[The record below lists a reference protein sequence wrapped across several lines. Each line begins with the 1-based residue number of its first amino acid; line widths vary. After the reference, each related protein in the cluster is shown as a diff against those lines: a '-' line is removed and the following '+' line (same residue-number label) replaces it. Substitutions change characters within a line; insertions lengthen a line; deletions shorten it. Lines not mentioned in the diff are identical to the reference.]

1 MVMKHFV
8 LVLTVIIIVCSV
20 GISGQKNANDRS
32 WNMDFKATPDELATI
47 GRNRYFILEPGYELV
62 LENGKEQLVVAVTDQ
77 TKRIGDFDTRVVE
90 ERESRG
96 GKLTEV
102 SRNFFA
108 ISKRTHDV
116 YYFGEEVDI
125 YRNGKVVAHEG
136 AWLAGQNGARFGLMM
151 PGEPTLN
158 ARYYQEIA
166 PRVAMDRAE
175 IVSLTEQRRTPAGN
189 FTNVLKTA
197 ETNPLEGHSLE
208 YKYYAP
214 DIGLLQDGQL
224 KLVKYGAKK

>member
-1 MVMKHFV
+1 M
-8 LVLTVIIIVCSV
+8 
-20 GISGQKNANDRS
+20 GGQKKAKDRS
-32 WNMDFKATPDELATI
+32 WNMDFIATPDELATT

-62 LENGKEQLVVAVTDQ
+62 LEDGNEQLVVAVTDQ

-96 GKLTEV
+96 GKLTEI

-108 ISKRTHDV
+108 ISKRTNDV

-125 YRNGKVVAHEG
+125 YKNGKVVAHEG

-189 FTNVLKTA
+189 FTNVLKIA

>member
-1 MVMKHFV
+1 MRRKRFA
-8 LVLTVIIIVCSV
+8 LVLSSIIIICSV
-20 GISGQKNANDRS
+20 VIGGQKNAKDRS
-32 WNMDFKATPDELATI
+32 WNMNFNATPDELSTT

-62 LENGKEQLVVAVTDQ
+62 LENGNEQLVVAVTNE
-77 TKRIGDFDTRVVE
+77 TKRISEFDTRVVE

-108 ISKRTHDV
+108 ISKRTNDV

-125 YRNGKVVAHEG
+125 YKNGKVVAHEG
-136 AWLAGQNGARFGLMM
+136 AWLAGQRGARFGLMM

-175 IVSLTEQRRTPAGN
+175 IVSLTDQLKTPAGT
-189 FTNVLKTA
+189 FTNVLKVA

-214 DIGLLQDGQL
+214 DIGLLQDEQL
-224 KLVKYGAKK
+224 KLVKYGRK

>member
-1 MVMKHFV
+1 MRRKHFV
-8 LVLTVIIIVCSV
+8 IVLMTIMIICSV
-20 GISGQKNANDRS
+20 VVSGQKNAKDRS
-32 WNMDFKATPDELATI
+32 WDMDFNVAPGELATT

-62 LENGKEQLVVAVTDQ
+62 LQDGNEQLVVVVTDQ
-77 TKRIGDFDTRVVE
+77 TKQIGDFDTRVVE

-108 ISKRTHDV
+108 ISKKTNNV

-136 AWLAGQNGARFGLMM
+136 AWLAGQKGARFGLMM

-158 ARYYQEIA
+158 ARYYQELA
-166 PRVAMDRAE
+166 PGVAMDRAE
-175 IVSLTEQRRTPAGN
+175 IVSLTDQRKTPAGN
-189 FTNVLKTA
+189 FTNVLKIA
-197 ETNPLEGHSLE
+197 ETNPLEHHSLE
-208 YKYYAP
+208 YKYYAA
-214 DIGLLQDGQL
+214 DIGLLQDEQL
-224 KLVKYGAKK
+224 KLVKYGRK

>member
-1 MVMKHFV
+1 MKREYFV
-8 LVLTVIIIVCSV
+8 LVLTTIVFCSV
-20 GISGQKNANDRS
+20 VMGGQKKAKDRS
-32 WNMDFKATPDELATI
+32 WNMDFIATPDELATT

-62 LENGKEQLVVAVTDQ
+62 LEDGNEQLVVAVTDQ

-96 GKLTEV
+96 GKLTEI

-108 ISKRTHDV
+108 ISKRTNDV

-125 YRNGKVVAHEG
+125 YKNGKVVAHEG

-175 IVSLTEQRRTPAGN
+175 IVSLTDQRSTPAGN
-189 FTNVLKTA
+189 FTNVVKIA

-224 KLVKYGAKK
+224 KLVKYGRK

>member
-1 MVMKHFV
+1 MKREYFV
-8 LVLTVIIIVCSV
+8 LVLTTIVFCSV
-20 GISGQKNANDRS
+20 VMGGQKNAKDRS
-32 WNMDFKATPDELATI
+32 WNMDFIATPDELATT

-62 LENGKEQLVVAVTDQ
+62 LEDGNEQLVVAVTDQ

-96 GKLTEV
+96 GKLTEI

-108 ISKRTHDV
+108 ISKRTNDV

-125 YRNGKVVAHEG
+125 YKNGKVVAHEG

-166 PRVAMDRAE
+166 PRGAMDRAE
-175 IVSLTEQRRTPAGN
+175 IVSLTDQRSTPAGN
-189 FTNVLKTA
+189 FTNVVKIA

-224 KLVKYGAKK
+224 KLVKYGRK

>member
-1 MVMKHFV
+1 MRRKYFAVLLATMMIICSMV
-8 LVLTVIIIVCSV
+8 T
-20 GISGQKNANDRS
+20 GQKNDKDRS
-32 WNMDFKATPDELATI
+32 WKMDFNAMPDELATT

-62 LENGKEQLVVAVTDQ
+62 LEEGNEQLVVAVTDQ

-96 GKLTEV
+96 GKLTEI

-108 ISKRTHDV
+108 ISKHTNDV

-125 YRNGKVVAHEG
+125 YKNGKVVAHEG

-175 IVSLTEQRRTPAGN
+175 IVSLTDQRKTPAGN
-189 FTNVLKTA
+189 FTNVLKIA
-197 ETNPLEGHSLE
+197 ETNPLESHSLE

-224 KLVKYGAKK
+224 KLVKYGRK

>member
-1 MVMKHFV
+1 MKREYFV
-8 LVLTVIIIVCSV
+8 LVLTTILFCSIVM
-20 GISGQKNANDRS
+20 GGQKKARDRS
-32 WNMDFKATPDELATI
+32 WNMDFTATPDELATT

-62 LENGKEQLVVAVTDQ
+62 LEDGNEQLVVAVTDQ

-96 GKLTEV
+96 YKLTEI

-108 ISKRTHDV
+108 ISKRTSDV

-125 YRNGKVVAHEG
+125 YKNGKVVAHEG

-175 IVSLTEQRRTPAGN
+175 IVSLTDQRRTPAGN
-189 FTNVLKTA
+189 FTNVLKIA
-197 ETNPLEGHSLE
+197 ETNPLEDHSLE

-224 KLVKYGAKK
+224 KLVKYGRK

>member
-1 MVMKHFV
+1 MKRSYFV
-8 LVLTVIIIVCSV
+8 LVLTTIIFCSIVM
-20 GISGQKNANDRS
+20 GGQKKAKDRS
-32 WNMDFKATPDELATI
+32 WNMDFTATPDELATT

-62 LENGKEQLVVAVTDQ
+62 LEDGNEQLVVAVTDQ

-96 GKLTEV
+96 GKLTEI

-108 ISKRTHDV
+108 ISKRTNDV

-125 YRNGKVVAHEG
+125 YKNGKVVAHEG

-166 PRVAMDRAE
+166 PRVGMDRAQ
-175 IVSLTEQRRTPAGN
+175 IVSLTDERRTPAGN
-189 FTNVLKTA
+189 FTNVLKIA

-224 KLVKYGAKK
+224 KLVKYGRNK

>member
-1 MVMKHFV
+1 MTTKHFV
-8 LVLTVIIIVCSV
+8 LVLTTLIIICSV
-20 GISGQKNANDRS
+20 VIGGQKRAKDRAWS
-32 WNMDFKATPDELATI
+32 MDFKATPDELATI

-62 LENGKEQLVVAVTDQ
+62 LENGNEQLVVAVTNEI
-77 TKRIGDFDTRVVE
+77 KRIGDYETRVVE

-96 GKLTEV
+96 GKLTEI

-108 ISKRTHDV
+108 ISKRNSDI

-125 YRNGKVVAHEG
+125 YKGGKVVAHEG
-136 AWLAGQNGARFGLMM
+136 AWLAGQKGARFGLMM

-166 PRVAMDRAE
+166 PGVAMDRAE
-175 IVSLTEQRRTPAGN
+175 IVSLTDQLRTPAGN
-189 FTNVLKTA
+189 FTNVLKIA

-214 DIGLLQDGQL
+214 DIGLLQDEQL
-224 KLVKYGAKK
+224 KLVKYGRR

>member
-1 MVMKHFV
+1 MKRQHFV
-8 LVLTVIIIVCSV
+8 LVLTSMIFCTVVM
-20 GISGQKNANDRS
+20 SGQKNAKERS
-32 WNMDFKATPDELATI
+32 WNMDFNATPDEMATT

-62 LENGKEQLVVAVTDQ
+62 LEDGNEQLVVAVTDQ

-96 GKLTEV
+96 GKMTEV

-108 ISKRTHDV
+108 ISTRTNDV

-125 YRNGKVVAHEG
+125 YKNGKVVAHEG

-175 IVSLTEQRRTPAGN
+175 IVSLTDQRRTPAGN
-189 FTNVLKTA
+189 FTNVLKVA

-224 KLVKYGAKK
+224 KLVKYGRK

>member
-1 MVMKHFV
+1 VKREYFV
-8 LVLTVIIIVCSV
+8 LVLTTIVFCSV
-20 GISGQKNANDRS
+20 VMGGQKKAKDRS
-32 WNMDFKATPDELATI
+32 WNMDFIATPDELATT

-62 LENGKEQLVVAVTDQ
+62 LEDGNEQLVVAVTDQ

-96 GKLTEV
+96 GKLTEI

-108 ISKRTHDV
+108 ISKRTNDV

-125 YRNGKVVAHEG
+125 YKNGKVVAHEG

-175 IVSLTEQRRTPAGN
+175 IVSLTDQRSTPAGN
-189 FTNVLKTA
+189 FTNVVKIA

-208 YKYYAP
+208 YKYYAT

-224 KLVKYGAKK
+224 KLVKYGRK

>member
-1 MVMKHFV
+1 MTRKNVVIV
-8 LVLTVIIIVCSV
+8 LAIITVIGSV
-20 GISGQKNANDRS
+20 VIGAQKNAKERPWAMSFNAAPGD
-32 WNMDFKATPDELATI
+32 LATT
-47 GRNRYFILEPGYELV
+47 GRNTYFILEPGYELV
-62 LENGKEQLVVAVTDQ
+62 LEDKNEQLVVTVLTE

-90 ERESRG
+90 ERESRN
-96 GKLTEV
+96 GKLIEV

-108 ISKRTHDV
+108 IGKQSKDV

-125 YRNGKVVAHEG
+125 YKGGKVVRHEG

-151 PGEPTLN
+151 PGTPTLN
-158 ARYYQEIA
+158 ARYYQELA

-175 IVSLTEQRRTPAGN
+175 IVSLTDQLRTPAGN

-197 ETNPLEGHSLE
+197 ETNPLEPHALE

-214 DIGLLQDGQL
+214 DIGLLQDEQL
-224 KLVKYGAKK
+224 KLVKYGRK